1 MVAAKAIALAMRSIA
16 AATPAIT
23 SNVVLR
29 LISTFPSAFVA
40 FQAIGASYMPFSK
53 QGILPIV
60 LLLATNFLEHPFH
73 RLR

>member
-1 MVAAKAIALAMRSIA
+1 MVAAKAVALAMRSIT
-16 AATPAIT
+16 AATATTT

-53 QGILPIV
+53 
-60 LLLATNFLEHPFH
+60 
-73 RLR
+73 